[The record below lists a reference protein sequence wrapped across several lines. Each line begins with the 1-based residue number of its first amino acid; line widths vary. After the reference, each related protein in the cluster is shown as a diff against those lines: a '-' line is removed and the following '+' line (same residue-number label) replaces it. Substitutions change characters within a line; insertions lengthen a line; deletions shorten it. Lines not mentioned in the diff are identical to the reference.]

1 VGHAATGNAGAHKE
15 KTMKG
20 FSISTAKAAGG
31 LGLIL
36 LIAGAI
42 PSVIAQAPSGGAP
55 QKKVADAKPG
65 EIRVIASNGIREVLE
80 AVKGQAEVAVG
91 HPIVAEYGPSKD
103 LKATIESGQAFE
115 VVIVATEVLDEMIA
129 DGKVVA
135 GSRIDVARAMI
146 GIGQRG
152 DAPKSDISTTAAL
165 RQTVLNA
172 KSIRATATGS
182 VFPLMMKMFESMGI
196 AGAVKPKINIP
207 GDVQLAHGEYELNV
221 TLVSEILPQKNLVY
235 LGEIPKELNVPV
247 VMSAGIG
254 SAGDEKAAK
263 ALIKFLQ
270 GPALNPVIKEK
281 GMQR

>member
-1 VGHAATGNAGAHKE
+1 
-15 KTMKG
+15 MKG
-20 FSISTAKAAGG
+20 LSISTAKAASG

-42 PSVIAQAPSGGAP
+42 PSAMAQVPSGAP
-55 QKKVADAKPG
+55 QMKVADAKPG

-91 HPIVAEYGPSKD
+91 HPIVAQYGPSKD

-115 VVIVATEVLDEMIA
+115 VVIVAAEVLDEMIA
-129 DGKVVA
+129 DGKVVS

-152 DAPKSDISTTAAL
+152 DAPKSDISTTSAL
-165 RQTVLNA
+165 RQTLLNA

-196 AGAVKPKINIP
+196 ARTVKSKIDPP
-207 GDVQLAHGEYELNV
+207 GDVQLARGDTNS
-221 TLVSEILPQKNLVY
+221 TSPW
-235 LGEIPKELNVPV
+235 
-247 VMSAGIG
+247 SARFFRRKTWSI
-254 SAGDEKAAK
+254 
-263 ALIKFLQ
+263 
-270 GPALNPVIKEK
+270 
-281 GMQR
+281 